1 MAKQEPITIDNCK
14 VLEALGGIRFRV
26 ELPNKAECIC
36 TIAGRMFD
44 KNHIRV
50 NPDDTVIIE
59 VSPYD
64 LTRGRIIYRT
74 K

>member
-1 MAKQEPITIDNCK
+1 MAKQESITIAGCK

-26 ELPNKAECIC
+26 AMPNGMEAIC
-36 TIAGRMFD
+36 TLAGRMHST
-44 KNHIRV
+44 NRIRT
-50 NPDDTVIIE
+50 NPDDEVTIE

-64 LTRGRIIYRT
+64 LTRGRIIYRN

>member
-1 MAKQEPITIDNCK
+1 MAKEGLIAIENCT

-26 ELPNKAECIC
+26 ALPNGIESIC
-36 TIAGRMFD
+36 TLAGKMHNR
-44 KNHIRV
+44 NHIRV
-50 NPDDTVIIE
+50 NPADVVTIE

-64 LTRGRIIYRT
+64 LTRGRIIYRN

>member
-1 MAKQEPITIDNCK
+1 MAKEQPITIENCK

-26 ELPNKAECIC
+26 LLPNGIESLC
-36 TIAGRMFD
+36 TLAGQMHNR
-44 KNHIRV
+44 NHIRV
-50 NPDDTVIIE
+50 NPDDTVTIE

-64 LTRGRIIYRT
+64 LSRGRIIYRN